1 METGI
6 TKPQMFTEDYP
17 AHKLQALVL
26 TAELQH
32 LLSRINTIDKN

>member
-6 TKPQMFTEDYP
+6 TKPQMFTEDYQP
-17 AHKLQALVL
+17 HKMQALVL